1 MNDRRAM
8 QRGRTLLGGKIIF
21 NAGRSAIDCKVR
33 NLSDDGACL
42 EVESQAGI
50 PVQFQL
56 VVSGGK
62 EPHDCKLAWQ
72 SDHRM
77 GVSFDRKLAEPED
90 DDEDVDDTQSDEPER
105 TSDVM
110 RGHMLAL
117 RA

>member
-33 NLSDDGACL
+33 NLSNDGACL

-56 VVSGGK
+56 LVTDDK
-62 EPHDCKLAWQ
+62 EPRACKLAWR
-72 SDHRM
+72 SEHRM
-77 GVSFDRKLAEPED
+77 GVSFEHRLPAPLDDDNEDDALHAEPG
-90 DDEDVDDTQSDEPER
+90 R
-105 TSDVM
+105 TND
-110 RGHMLAL
+110 L
-117 RA
+117 